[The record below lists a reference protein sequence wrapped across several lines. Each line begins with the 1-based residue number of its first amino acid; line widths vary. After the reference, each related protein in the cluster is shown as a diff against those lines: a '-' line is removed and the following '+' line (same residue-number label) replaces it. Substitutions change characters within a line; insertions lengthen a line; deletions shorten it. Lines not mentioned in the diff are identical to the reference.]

1 MTLADDLTRAD
12 RDAVDSILACRPVLA
27 GLETARDALGLAE
40 GALGHAGPPFQSRQ
54 EIPAVVLG
62 ALAGACVHEGWA
74 GSVEQGR
81 EMVLSGEI
89 ALHANNDL
97 GTVSPMA
104 GVVRPSQPVMR
115 VENADGPGTTWATF
129 AEAGRRALRFGV
141 YDAAAA
147 DGLRHVESVI
157 APAIAAVLPKGGLP
171 VWPLVAHGLTLGD
184 DTHQRNI
191 GGMSAFLAALPD
203 LPNDVRA
210 WLTGVPQHFLN
221 YAMASA
227 KLCLD
232 RASLVSG
239 ARIVTALTRNG
250 VDCAIRVAGTGATW
264 HRAPASNPV
273 GGFFEGFAQ
282 EDAQPDLGDSAIV
295 EPFGLGGCTAH
306 TSPEIART
314 MGRDWAEARREGAG
328 MRELFGT
335 RCPHFDP
342 ALAGADGLGAGLHAV
357 RAAKAGG
364 VRIHTGIAHR
374 DGATGWI
381 GIGVA
386 RAPGACFEAALAAL
400 AETKEQTEVT

>member
-1 MTLADDLTRAD
+1 MTQADDLTPAD
-12 RDAVDSILACRPVLA
+12 REAVDRILACRPVLA
-27 GLETARDALGLAE
+27 GLETAREALGLAE
-40 GALGHAGPPFQSRQ
+40 GALGHAGPPFRSRD

-62 ALAGACVHEGWA
+62 ALAGAAVHEGWA
-74 GSVEQGR
+74 GSIAQAG

-89 ALHANNDL
+89 ALHANHEL

-104 GVVRPSQPVMR
+104 GVVRPSQPLMR

-147 DGLRHVESVI
+147 DGLRHVDAVI
-157 APAIAAVLPKGGLP
+157 APAIAAALPGSGLP

-191 GGMSAFLAALPD
+191 GGMAAFLAALPD

-221 YAMASA
+221 YAMAAA

-232 RASLVSG
+232 RASGVHG

-250 VDCAIRVAGTGATW
+250 VDCAIRVAGTGDAW
-264 HRAPASNPV
+264 HRAPASHPV
-273 GGFFEGFAQ
+273 GGFFEGFGQA
-282 EDAQPDLGDSAIV
+282 DAQPDLGDSAIV
-295 EPFGLGGCTAH
+295 ETFGLGGCTAH
-306 TSPEIART
+306 SSPEIART
-314 MGRDWAEARREGAG
+314 MGRDWTEARSEGAR
-328 MRELFGT
+328 MRGLFAA
-335 RCPHFDP
+335 RSPHFDP
-342 ALAGADGLGAGLHAV
+342 ALAGPEGLGAGLHAA
-357 RAAKAGG
+357 RAARAGG

-386 RAPGACFEAALAAL
+386 RAPAACFEAALAAL
-400 AETKEQTEVT
+400 AETRETEVT

>member
-1 MTLADDLTRAD
+1 MSARDDLTPAD
-12 RDAVDSILACRPVLA
+12 REAVGRIIACRPVLT
-27 GLETARDALGLAE
+27 GLEIARDALGLGD
-40 GALGHAGPPFQSRQ
+40 GALGHAGPPFRSRD

-62 ALAGACVHEGWA
+62 ALAGAAVHEGWA
-74 GSVEQGR
+74 GSVAQGR
-81 EMVLSGEI
+81 DMVLSGEI
-89 ALHANNDL
+89 ALHANHDL

-115 VENADGPGTTWATF
+115 VENAEGSGTTWATF

-141 YDAAAA
+141 YDEAAAE
-147 DGLRHVESVI
+147 GLRHVDTVI
-157 APAIAAVLPKGGLP
+157 APAVATALPKEGLP

-203 LPNDVRA
+203 LPGDVRA
-210 WLTGVPQHFLN
+210 WLSGVPQHFLN
-221 YAMASA
+221 YAMAAA

-232 RASLVSG
+232 RASGVPG

-250 VDCAIRVAGTGATW
+250 AQCAIRVAGTGAQW
-264 HRAPASNPV
+264 HRAPASDPV

-282 EDAQPDLGDSAIV
+282 SDAQPDLGDSAIV
-295 EPFGLGGCTAH
+295 ETFGLGGCTAH
-306 TSPEIART
+306 TAPEIART
-314 MGRDWAEARREGAG
+314 MGRNWDEARREGTR
-328 MRELFGT
+328 MRSLFAA
-335 RCPHFDP
+335 RSPHFDP
-342 ALAGADGLGAGLHAV
+342 ALAGAEGLGAGLHAA
-357 RAAKAGG
+357 RAAAAGG

-386 RAPGACFEAALAAL
+386 RAPAACFEAALAAI
-400 AETKEQTEVT
+400 AETHETEVT